1 MSDYILTT
9 RETKS
14 FHGFERVRSVKDI
27 TKLTKKSYLIIE
39 SYDDKDF
46 ELALFLINSVMSL
59 GIHQVAY
66 VTDNPVQII
75 DELMK
80 SINAYRAHLPESI
93 ETPENISALMRA
105 MADEDKSDDQETL
118 VENLEVLTD
127 FVNNKVEGEPKVK
140 RRLITSSLQTIV
152 SALDDTVFSDRLRRQ
167 IQDMIVSFIM
177 STNNLQREISK
188 LEKDIVNL
196 KASTMGGA
204 NGISSFQQYTYV
216 GNARVLLIKEHTPTR
231 YLTSF
236 LISFINYLS
245 DVASV
250 KSKLI
255 IIDNNNDNLDIR
267 YEGIKKADFET
278 IRKEVATLTL
288 SPVVYTATPNKSVL
302 DTLFESVGVELF
314 VVLDRTQKSIN
325 AVTGR
330 SIKVANAVSSKSK
343 MRKLNLNANE
353 TIVNDQADVSQLGM
367 ISLVESYPKL
377 EDARILTLQQA
388 FSNVMK
394 NLAEYSGVKI

>member
-127 FVNNKVEGEPKVK
+127 YVNSKVESEPKVK

-177 STNNLQREISK
+177 NTNNLQREISK
-188 LEKDIVNL
+188 LEKEIVNL
-196 KASTMGGA
+196 KASTMSGA

-255 IIDNNNDNLDIR
+255 IIDNNSDNLDIR

>member
-127 FVNNKVEGEPKVK
+127 FVNSKVEGEPKVK

-152 SALDDTVFSDRLRRQ
+152 SVLDDTVFSDRLRRQ

-367 ISLVESYPKL
+367 ISLVESYPKM

>member
-39 SYDDKDF
+39 SHDDKDL

-127 FVNNKVEGEPKVK
+127 FVNSKVEGEPKVK

-177 STNNLQREISK
+177 NTNNLQREISK
-188 LEKDIVNL
+188 LEKEIVNL
-196 KASTMGGA
+196 KASTMSGA

-367 ISLVESYPKL
+367 ISLVESYPKM
-377 EDARILTLQQA
+377 EDDRILTLQQA

>member
-127 FVNNKVEGEPKVK
+127 FVNSKVEGEPKVK

-236 LISFINYLS
+236 LISFINFLS

-367 ISLVESYPKL
+367 ISLVESYPKM

>member
-127 FVNNKVEGEPKVK
+127 FVNSKVEGEPKVK

-177 STNNLQREISK
+177 NTNNLQREISK
-188 LEKDIVNL
+188 LEKEIVNL
-196 KASTMGGA
+196 KASTMSGA

>member
-127 FVNNKVEGEPKVK
+127 FVNSKVEGEPKVK

-177 STNNLQREISK
+177 NTNNLQREISK
-188 LEKDIVNL
+188 LEKEIVNL
-196 KASTMGGA
+196 KASTMSGA

-267 YEGIKKADFET
+267 YEDIKKADFET

-367 ISLVESYPKL
+367 ISLVESYPKM

>member
-66 VTDNPVQII
+66 VTDNPIQII

-127 FVNNKVEGEPKVK
+127 FVNSKVEGEPKVK

-177 STNNLQREISK
+177 NTNNLQREISK
-188 LEKDIVNL
+188 LEKEIVNL
-196 KASTMGGA
+196 KASTMSGA

>member
-105 MADEDKSDDQETL
+105 MVDEDKSDDQETL

-127 FVNNKVEGEPKVK
+127 FVNSKVEGEPKVK

-177 STNNLQREISK
+177 NTNNLQREISK
-188 LEKDIVNL
+188 LEKEIVNL
-196 KASTMGGA
+196 KASTMSGA

-367 ISLVESYPKL
+367 ISLVESYPKM

>member
-127 FVNNKVEGEPKVK
+127 FVNSKVEGEPKVK

-188 LEKDIVNL
+188 LEKEIVNL
-196 KASTMGGA
+196 KASTMSGA

>member
-1 MSDYILTT
+1 
-9 RETKS
+9 
-14 FHGFERVRSVKDI
+14 
-27 TKLTKKSYLIIE
+27 
-39 SYDDKDF
+39 
-46 ELALFLINSVMSL
+46 MSL

-105 MADEDKSDDQETL
+105 MVDEDKSDDQETL
-118 VENLEVLTD
+118 VENLELLTD
-127 FVNNKVEGEPKVK
+127 YVNSKVESEPKVK
-140 RRLITSSLQTIV
+140 RRLITSSLRTIV

-177 STNNLQREISK
+177 NTNNLQREISK
-188 LEKDIVNL
+188 LEKEIVNL
-196 KASTMGGA
+196 KASTMSGA

-255 IIDNNNDNLDIR
+255 IIDNNSDNLDIR

-367 ISLVESYPKL
+367 ISLVESYPKM

>member
-105 MADEDKSDDQETL
+105 MVDEDKSDDQETL
-118 VENLEVLTD
+118 VENLELLTD
-127 FVNNKVEGEPKVK
+127 YVNSKVESEPKVK

-177 STNNLQREISK
+177 NTNNLQREISK
-188 LEKDIVNL
+188 LEKEIVNL
-196 KASTMGGA
+196 KASTMSGA

-367 ISLVESYPKL
+367 ISLVESYPKM

>member
-105 MADEDKSDDQETL
+105 MADEDKSDDQGTL

-127 FVNNKVEGEPKVK
+127 FVNSKVEGEPKVK

-177 STNNLQREISK
+177 NTNNLQREISK
-188 LEKDIVNL
+188 LEKEIVNL
-196 KASTMGGA
+196 KASTMSGA

-367 ISLVESYPKL
+367 ISLVESYPKM

>member
-127 FVNNKVEGEPKVK
+127 FVNSKVEGEPKVK

-177 STNNLQREISK
+177 NTNNLQREISK
-188 LEKDIVNL
+188 LEKEIVNL
-196 KASTMGGA
+196 KASTMSGA

-255 IIDNNNDNLDIR
+255 IIDNNNDNLDVR

>member
-127 FVNNKVEGEPKVK
+127 FVNGKVEGEPKVK

-177 STNNLQREISK
+177 NTNNLQREISK
-188 LEKDIVNL
+188 LEKEIVNL
-196 KASTMGGA
+196 KASTMSGA

-367 ISLVESYPKL
+367 ISLVESYPKM

>member
-127 FVNNKVEGEPKVK
+127 FVNSKVEGEPKVK

-196 KASTMGGA
+196 KASTMGGVK
-204 NGISSFQQYTYV
+204 GISSFQQYTYF
-216 GNARVLLIKEHTPTR
+216 GNARVL
-231 YLTSF
+231 
-236 LISFINYLS
+236 
-245 DVASV
+245 
-250 KSKLI
+250 
-255 IIDNNNDNLDIR
+255 
-267 YEGIKKADFET
+267 
-278 IRKEVATLTL
+278 
-288 SPVVYTATPNKSVL
+288 
-302 DTLFESVGVELF
+302 
-314 VVLDRTQKSIN
+314 
-325 AVTGR
+325 
-330 SIKVANAVSSKSK
+330 
-343 MRKLNLNANE
+343 
-353 TIVNDQADVSQLGM
+353 
-367 ISLVESYPKL
+367 
-377 EDARILTLQQA
+377 
-388 FSNVMK
+388 
-394 NLAEYSGVKI
+394 

>member
-127 FVNNKVEGEPKVK
+127 FVNSKVEGEPKVK

-177 STNNLQREISK
+177 NTNNLQREISK
-188 LEKDIVNL
+188 LEKEIVNL
-196 KASTMGGA
+196 KASTMSGA

-314 VVLDRTQKSIN
+314 VILDRTQKSIN

-367 ISLVESYPKL
+367 ISLVESYPKM

>member
-127 FVNNKVEGEPKVK
+127 FVNSKVAGEPKVK

-177 STNNLQREISK
+177 NTNNLQREISK
-188 LEKDIVNL
+188 LEKEIVNL
-196 KASTMGGA
+196 KASTMSGA

-367 ISLVESYPKL
+367 ISLVESYPKM

>member
-27 TKLTKKSYLIIE
+27 TKLTKKSYLVIE

-105 MADEDKSDDQETL
+105 MVDEDKSDDQETL
-118 VENLEVLTD
+118 VENLELLTD
-127 FVNNKVEGEPKVK
+127 YVNSKVESEPKVK

-177 STNNLQREISK
+177 NTNNLQREISK
-188 LEKDIVNL
+188 LEKEIVNL
-196 KASTMGGA
+196 KASTMSGA

-367 ISLVESYPKL
+367 ISLVESYPKM

>member
-127 FVNNKVEGEPKVK
+127 FVNSKVEGEPKVK

-177 STNNLQREISK
+177 NTNNLQREISK
-188 LEKDIVNL
+188 LEKEIVNL
-196 KASTMGGA
+196 KASTMSGA

-367 ISLVESYPKL
+367 ISLVESYPKM

>member
-105 MADEDKSDDQETL
+105 MADEDKSDDHETL

-127 FVNNKVEGEPKVK
+127 FVNSKVEGEPKVK

-267 YEGIKKADFET
+267 YESIKKADFET

-367 ISLVESYPKL
+367 ISLVESYPKM

>member
-9 RETKS
+9 CETKS

-127 FVNNKVEGEPKVK
+127 FVNSKVECEPKVK

-177 STNNLQREISK
+177 NTNNLQREISK
-188 LEKDIVNL
+188 LEKEIVNL
-196 KASTMGGA
+196 KASTMSGA

-367 ISLVESYPKL
+367 ISLVESYPKM